1 MKNMAEFSS
10 IEWTES
16 TWNPVT
22 GCSKI
27 SAGCKHCY
35 AERMAHRLQMM
46 GNPRYKNGFK
56 LTLHPD
62 LLELP
67 LKWHRPRMIFVN
79 SMSDLYHE
87 DIPKE
92 FILKVFEVMN
102 KAHWH
107 TFQILT
113 KRVERLVEIAP
124 RVHWTPNI
132 WQGVTIENQD
142 VAYRINFIRQIPA
155 TVRFLSCEPLIGPLY
170 KIDLTGIHWVIVG
183 GESGPKA
190 RPMSPEWVRTI
201 RDLCT
206 ISNVPFFFKQWGGV
220 QKHRTGRILDGHIW
234 NQYPQIAHAY

>member
-1 MKNMAEFSS
+1 
-10 IEWTES
+10 
-16 TWNPVT
+16 
-22 GCSKI
+22 
-27 SAGCKHCY
+27 
-35 AERMAHRLQMM
+35 MAHRLQMM